1 MGENTLPRHTLS
13 GAGGGVLCSSRVG
26 VRIKQIVQMHG
37 EGGGGVLCS
46 SRVGVKQIVQT
57 HGKDGEGYLSKGAE
71 DVLVAGGGGGQINM
85 VL

>member
-1 MGENTLPRHTLS
+1 MG
-13 GAGGGVLCSSRVG
+13 
-26 VRIKQIVQMHG
+26 K
-37 EGGGGVLCS
+37 GGGVLCS

-71 DVLVAGGGGGQINM
+71 DVLVGGDGGGQINM